1 MPALPP
7 LGENSDK
14 CIWIDNFSIHTSAA
28 VHPFVIAVSA
38 GGGGWGVH
46 ISNTSIVSIN
56 FRANLFAQNAGNGIS
71 GLQISKTFW
80 GSSMLS
86 FLTSLTLLTILK
98 IYFV

>member
-38 GGGGWGVH
+38 GGGGGGGY
-46 ISNTSIVSIN
+46 I
-56 FRANLFAQNAGNGIS
+56 F
-71 GLQISKTFW
+71 QIQ
-80 GSSMLS
+80 
-86 FLTSLTLLTILK
+86 
-98 IYFV
+98 V